1 MLAVF
6 WEQCMV
12 GGKRVNK
19 IIVIPKIVRLVGM
32 VCKDKQILRRR
43 VDEAFAHYERGCR
56 TC

>member
-1 MLAVF
+1 
-6 WEQCMV
+6 MV